1 MLFFMPST
9 KETEEEAEG
18 YKKTLKYRELIQN
31 KIGSDSYNHRA
42 AQTFNLTLKNKE
54 ITQHKVIN
62 VKHVLEQAS
71 TYDIED
77 EKKNL
82 EVTEAV

>member
-1 MLFFMPST
+1 MPST

-42 AQTFNLTLKNKE
+42 A
-54 ITQHKVIN
+54 
-62 VKHVLEQAS
+62 
-71 TYDIED
+71 
-77 EKKNL
+77 
-82 EVTEAV
+82 